1 LALIGA
7 HFLWHC
13 GAMKIRTHGFTL
25 MEMMVVM
32 VIVTALAGAGIYSW
46 RDWKQQQQL
55 REAALQVRDFL
66 TRLREDANWHNRDHL
81 LWIGNGERGW
91 CMGSK
96 TEDQATCEPHSQWHI
111 ATPFSDVQVT
121 EITPGLGFFGLR
133 NTAWPRHIRLRN
145 DSGEWKIIV
154 SAWGRIRACNI
165 TRGAAC

>member
-1 LALIGA
+1 
-7 HFLWHC
+7 
-13 GAMKIRTHGFTL
+13 

-66 TRLREDANWHNRDHL
+66 TFLREDANWHNRDHL
-81 LWIGNGERGW
+81 LWIAKGDRRW
-91 CMGSK
+91 CMGSRGK
-96 TEDQATCEPHSQWHI
+96 DQETCESGSMWHI
-111 ATPFSDVQVT
+111 EPSFPDVQLT
-121 EITPGLGFFGLR
+121 EVTPGLGFFGLR
-133 NTAWPRHIRLRN
+133 NTAWPGHIQLRN

-154 SAWGRIRACNI
+154 SAWGRIRACNT

>member
-1 LALIGA
+1 
-7 HFLWHC
+7 
-13 GAMKIRTHGFTL
+13 MKIRTRGFTL

-66 TRLREDANWHNRDHL
+66 TFLREDANWHNRDHL
-81 LWIGNGERGW
+81 LWTHQRGEAW

-96 TEDQATCEPHSQWHI
+96 TEEQATCEQRSPWQI
-111 ATPFSDVQVT
+111 AITASDVQLT

-133 NTAWPRHIRLRN
+133 NTAWPGHIRLRN

-165 TRGAAC
+165 SREAAC